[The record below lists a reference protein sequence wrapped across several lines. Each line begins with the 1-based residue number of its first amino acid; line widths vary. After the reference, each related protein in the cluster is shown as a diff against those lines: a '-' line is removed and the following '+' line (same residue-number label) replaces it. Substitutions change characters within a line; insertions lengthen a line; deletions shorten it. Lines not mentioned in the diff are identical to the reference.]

1 MAFGGTIPLGNAIFG
16 PVMDAIGAR
25 PVLYLGAAWALF
37 LAWWCDIE
45 KLDRKLDSK
54 PQSH

>member
-1 MAFGGTIPLGNAIFG
+1 
-16 PVMDAIGAR
+16 MDAIGAR